1 MTFIKAQEDML
12 KFYFESDSR
21 MYLVLYWLTS
31 EITAFVSKEQA
42 FKKRLLIAYSLIQ
55 QSATL

>member
-1 MTFIKAQEDML
+1 MYKLEMTFIKAQEDML

-42 FKKRLLIAYSLIQ
+42 FKKDYL
-55 QSATL
+55 